1 MNLSPG
7 LTGSAVLTVA
17 ETDTAEAVGSGDV
30 PVLATPRV
38 LALAEAATVD
48 AVAERL
54 PPGMTT
60 VGVRVELAHTAP
72 SPVGAVVTA
81 RARLLGLDGRTLK
94 FNVTVTDDAEGKD
107 RLVAGATVE
116 RAAVDRER
124 FLARIAR

>member
-1 MNLSPG
+1 
-7 LTGSAVLTVA
+7 
-17 ETDTAEAVGSGDV
+17 
-30 PVLATPRV
+30 
-38 LALAEAATVD
+38 
-48 AVAERL
+48 
-54 PPGMTT
+54 
-60 VGVRVELAHTAP
+60 
-72 SPVGAVVTA
+72 VGAVVTA